1 MLKRKL
7 IQFTVL
13 QVLIFQKAI
22 DQSVQI
28 LKMKYHLQLLLG
40 NAILVQNFLQ
50 DKTDLKNMSKQA
62 QVYLG

>member
-28 LKMKYHLQLLLG
+28 LKMKYRVQVLLG
-40 NAILVQNFLQ
+40 NAIIVQNFLQ
-50 DKTDLKNMSKQA
+50 DKTDLKNMSKHP